1 VTGHDAAEALRGE
14 LVVAAFGE
22 LPAAL
27 DAWQRWREGSD
38 WQRHVDFESFL
49 LLPRVYRNLGGQSV
63 EDELHSRLRG
73 VIRRNWA
80 ANTRRIARLRPLLS
94 LVEAVAN
101 GAVLPPPHAL
111 LCDDASAA
119 FTAEH
124 PRLWFPARA
133 GALELAH
140 ALLHCGWQCSEQ
152 GVPAWCLA
160 GYAAASGSLTLAQGG
175 ELIELHWADGDEG
188 VPDGQRSADDFVTR
202 TLAGAELRCFGPRG
216 TVRYLLH
223 GPGQGPAF
231 RRVARVLLYLERHGD
246 PDAWRCL
253 LRFLD
258 ESGGSWAA
266 AVRELAPVAV
276 GGTPARTPPAAATP
290 CRPAASNRLP
300 FLQQQRHH
308 WRRYRNA
315 LGGQAGTTAA
325 LAQLP
330 GYLMG
335 RWKLSKPVEIPGR
348 LLRGLVSDWRYR
360 R

>member
-22 LPAAL
+22 LPAAF
-27 DAWQRWREGSD
+27 DAWERWREGSD

-80 ANTRRIARLRPLLS
+80 ANTQRIALLRRLLAMA
-94 LVEAVAN
+94 EAVGN
-101 GAVLPPPHAL
+101 GAVLTPPYAL

-124 PRLWFPARA
+124 PRIWLPTLAGTLDLAR
-133 GALELAH
+133 
-140 ALLHCGWQCSEQ
+140 ALLHSGWQCREH

-160 GYAAASGSLTLAQGG
+160 GYAAASGSLALAQGG
-175 ELIELHWADGDEG
+175 DLIELHWADGGESP
-188 VPDGQRSADDFVTR
+188 PDGPQSGDGFVTR
-202 TLAGAELRCFGPRG
+202 TLAGAELRCFGPRR
-216 TVRYLLH
+216 TLRYLLH

-231 RRVARVLLYLERHGD
+231 RRVARALLYLERHGD
-246 PDAWRCL
+246 PDAWHCL

-258 ESGGSWAA
+258 ESGGSWAT
-266 AVRELAPVAV
+266 AVRDLAPVAMT
-276 GGTPARTPPAAATP
+276 GARVRSPAAPAMP
-290 CRPAASNRLP
+290 CVPAASNRMP
-300 FLQQQRHH
+300 FLRKQRHH
-308 WRRYRNA
+308 WRQYRNA
-315 LGGQAGTTAA
+315 LGGQAGTAAA

-335 RWKLSKPVEIPGR
+335 RWKLSRPVQIPGR
-348 LLRGLVSDWRYR
+348 LLRGLISDWRYR